1 MATMAQPQPRPRT
14 YTTWQFLAPI
24 QNNSAASPPIK
35 SFAILHLLNLLQSIN
50 NAFSGTTMGTPAS
63 TNRDSSNT
71 TTSESGG
78 VESERR
84 NRILSSKLY
93 FDVHAS
99 KVPLI
104 YSSSYD
110 IAFLGIEK
118 MHPFDSSKWGRICRF
133 LIAEGLLDKKH
144 IVEPL
149 EAKKEDLL
157 VVHSESYLDSLKS
170 SSIVSI
176 IVEVEFYAVYPEVPP
191 VAVLPNCLVDKHV
204 LYPFRKQVG
213 GTILAAKLAK
223 ERGWAINVGGGF
235 HHCSAEKG
243 GGFCAYADISLCIYF
258 AFVRLNISRAGRVY
272 ILDMYNPDIYP
283 FDYEARR
290 YINQKVE
297 VASGTT
303 TSEYLS
309 RLDGA
314 LEDKSLSPSIL
325 DDKCVYVSVRYL
337 LFFSEEIGSYC
348 IALSVKMVN
357 GAAGAFDPELIIYN
371 AGTDVLDGDP
381 LGRLKI
387 SPDGIAA
394 RDEKVF
400 MFARERDIPLVMLTS
415 DGIPLDITCYRSK
428 ACRPWRMVTWTR
440 QPNKPTPAAPILPVP
455 GRARGPPRR
464 APPARYCQMSRS
476 LATAILIS
484 VALLATTTSLVAS
497 EDSKLI
503 EEGAVSAANATGI
516 ESTGNKTTP
525 KEDTFADMIDRALEK
540 EFTENEDQNQANDAG
555 SFNNSV
561 AEQQA
566 VLETVA
572 RVKTKKN
579 ETKEEKSFKLHQVF
593 NLDND
598 NGAEETPT
606 LIDRKDN
613 VFIISNFKSKY
624 PVLQLD
630 LRLISDLVVVIV
642 SATGGGIAFACAG
655 QPVLTGYLLAGSIVG
670 PGGFNVISEM
680 VQVETVAQF
689 GVIFLLFALGLE
701 FSTTKLRVVRAVA
714 VLGGLIQILLF
725 MCLCGIIAS
734 LCGGR
739 ASEGVFVG
747 AFLSMSS
754 TAVVYKFLMEKNS
767 TSALHG
773 QVTIGTLILQDC
785 AVGLLFALLPVLGG
799 TSGVMQGVMSM
810 TKSLVVLIA
819 FLAVLSILSRTC
831 VPWFLKLMIS
841 LSSQTNELYQL
852 ASVAFC
858 LLVAWCSDKLGLSL
872 ELGSFAAG
880 VMIAT
885 TDLAQHTLE
894 QVEPIRN
901 MFAALFLASI
911 GMLIH
916 VHFLWNHVDILL
928 ASVIL
933 VVIVKTVVIS
943 AVVKG
948 FGYNNKTSLLVGMS
962 LAQIGEFAFVLLSRA
977 SNLHLVEGKVYL
989 LLLGTTALSLV
1000 TTPLLFKLIPAVMHL
1015 GLLLRWFAP
1024 DSQNELGYKGDNIRS
1039 DSAKQRIALISK
1051 DLFT

>member
-1 MATMAQPQPRPRT
+1 MNGPNEVRPLCALLSFLQVVQPVDSDK
-14 YTTWQFLAPI
+14 L
-24 QNNSAASPPIK
+24 
-35 SFAILHLLNLLQSIN
+35 
-50 NAFSGTTMGTPAS
+50 
-63 TNRDSSNT
+63 TNRHSLRPHQS
-71 TTSESGG
+71 TSTCAAACVSCADG
-78 VESERR
+78 V
-84 NRILSSKLY
+84 
-93 FDVHAS
+93 
-99 KVPLI
+99 
-104 YSSSYD
+104 
-110 IAFLGIEK
+110 
-118 MHPFDSSKWGRICRF
+118 
-133 LIAEGLLDKKH
+133 
-144 IVEPL
+144 
-149 EAKKEDLL
+149 
-157 VVHSESYLDSLKS
+157 
-170 SSIVSI
+170 
-176 IVEVEFYAVYPEVPP
+176 
-191 VAVLPNCLVDKHV
+191 
-204 LYPFRKQVG
+204 Q
-213 GTILAAKLAK
+213 
-223 ERGWAINVGGGF
+223 
-235 HHCSAEKG
+235 
-243 GGFCAYADISLCIYF
+243 
-258 AFVRLNISRAGRVY
+258 
-272 ILDMYNPDIYP
+272 
-283 FDYEARR
+283 
-290 YINQKVE
+290 
-297 VASGTT
+297 
-303 TSEYLS
+303 
-309 RLDGA
+309 
-314 LEDKSLSPSIL
+314 SP
-325 DDKCVYVSVRYL
+325 
-337 LFFSEEIGSYC
+337 
-348 IALSVKMVN
+348 
-357 GAAGAFDPELIIYN
+357 
-371 AGTDVLDGDP
+371 
-381 LGRLKI
+381 
-387 SPDGIAA
+387 
-394 RDEKVF
+394 
-400 MFARERDIPLVMLTS
+400 
-415 DGIPLDITCYRSK
+415 
-428 ACRPWRMVTWTR
+428 
-440 QPNKPTPAAPILPVP
+440 
-455 GRARGPPRR
+455 
-464 APPARYCQMSRS
+464 MSRS
-476 LATAILIS
+476 SAAVVVLF
-484 VALLATTTSLVAS
+484 VALIAIAAPFAASADLQLVG
-497 EDSKLI
+497 D
-503 EEGAVSAANATGI
+503 GAVSAANATLA
-516 ESTGNKTTP
+516 ESSGNKTRP

-579 ETKEEKSFKLHQVF
+579 ETKEEKSFKLHHVF

-613 VFIISNFKSKY
+613 VFIISNFKSKF

-642 SATGGGIAFACAG
+642 SATCGGIAFACAG
-655 QPVLTGYLLAGSIVG
+655 QPVITGYLLAGSVVG
-670 PGGFNVISEM
+670 PGGFNVVSEM

-714 VLGGLIQILLF
+714 VLGGLLQILLF
-725 MCLCGIIAS
+725 MCLCGVIAS
-734 LCGGR
+734 LCGGN

-754 TAVVYKFLMEKNS
+754 TAVVYKFLMERNS
-767 TSALHG
+767 TNALHG

-810 TKSLVVLIA
+810 TKSLVVLLA

-880 VMIAT
+880 VMIST

-901 MFAALFLASI
+901 LFAALFLASI

-933 VVIVKTVVIS
+933 VVIVKTAVIS
-943 AVVKG
+943 LVVKG
-948 FGYNNKTSLLVGMS
+948 FGYSNKISVLVGMS

-977 SNLHLVEGKVYL
+977 SNLRLVEGKVYL

-1000 TTPLLFKLIPAVMHL
+1000 TTPLLFKLIPAVVHL
-1015 GLLLRWFAP
+1015 GVLLRWFSP
-1024 DSQNELGYKGDNIRS
+1024 DSQTELGFRGENLRT

-1051 DLFT
+1051 DLLLHEG